1 MSNTF
6 VFVMTIKCRFGAHWE
21 LGKVYRQSQANRKH
35 FNIEWIWRFYRTGG
49 KPMINRR
56 GKGEMTLGLRKHKI
70 FSSLIPYKL
79 REELKAHFREPCI
92 CHTVRK
98 SPHRSILGEGMPEG

>member
-1 MSNTF
+1 
-6 VFVMTIKCRFGAHWE
+6 MTIKCSVGAHWE
-21 LGKVYRQSQANRKH
+21 LGKVYRLTGNKH
-35 FNIEWIWRFYRTGG
+35 FDIKWIWRFYRTGG

-79 REELKAHFREPCI
+79 KEKLKAHF
-92 CHTVRK
+92 
-98 SPHRSILGEGMPEG
+98 G